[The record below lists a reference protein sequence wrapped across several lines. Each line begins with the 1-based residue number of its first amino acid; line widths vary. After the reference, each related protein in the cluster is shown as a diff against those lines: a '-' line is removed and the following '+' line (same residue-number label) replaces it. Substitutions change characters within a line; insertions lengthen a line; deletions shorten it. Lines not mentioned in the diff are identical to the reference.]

1 MIPAIGFQEF
11 IIGML
16 TPLKKKKTFFFWWV
30 LLCFI
35 IRQPTLLLSHDTLNF
50 MVAYEM
56 LHPHPHLFLFFLGVC
71 PHPLSHGGA
80 TRCLDAVS

>member
-11 IIGML
+11 TIGML
-16 TPLKKKKTFFFWWV
+16 TPPLKKQIHF
-30 LLCFI
+30 LGGFI

-56 LHPHPHLFLFFLGVC
+56 
-71 PHPLSHGGA
+71 
-80 TRCLDAVS
+80 